1 MDFLLSRKFWDTRDQ
16 QQLKSSLFREKE
28 KRILGKRLD
37 LTLVVDKKASV
48 EYFQVA
54 LFIMQCKGAKML
66 RLWSR
71 P

>member
-1 MDFLLSRKFWDTRDQ
+1 MDFLLSRKFSDTRDQ
-16 QQLKSSLFREKE
+16 QQLKSSLFREKV

-37 LTLVVDKKASV
+37 LTLVVKKASV